1 MVFSPTDDYIVSVN
15 MQRLF
20 EDLLHKY
27 NVDLALWAH
36 YHSYERTCK
45 VYRNRCAEDGI
56 TNVVIGTAG
65 RFLDLELFMHKD
77 WSVTRLKEYGYGR
90 VTVFN
95 HTTMHFEF
103 IRNKDKVVRDS
114 FYLHR

>member
-1 MVFSPTDDYIVSVN
+1 

-20 EDLLHKY
+20 EDLLYDYK
-27 NVDLALWAH
+27 VDLALWAH

-45 VYRNRCAEDGI
+45 VYRNKCREDGI
-56 TNVVIGTAG
+56 THVVIGTAG

-90 VTVFN
+90 ITVFN
-95 HTTMHFEF
+95 HTAMQFQF
-103 IRNKDKVVRDS
+103 VKNKDKSIQDD
-114 FYLHR
+114 FYLIK